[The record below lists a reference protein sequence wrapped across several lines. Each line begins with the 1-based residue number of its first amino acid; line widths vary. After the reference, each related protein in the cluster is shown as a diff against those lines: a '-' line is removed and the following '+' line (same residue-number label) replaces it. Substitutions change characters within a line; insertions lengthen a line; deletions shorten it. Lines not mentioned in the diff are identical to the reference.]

1 MSALGTPTRSQ
12 VEALVRRILKDQ
24 CEAAGRVSGCPTGN
38 GRARAIA
45 APHVVVNISARHC
58 HLTQA
63 DLEALFGPGYQ
74 LTVMKRLYQET
85 DFAANET
92 IAVVGPR
99 QRMIPGVRI
108 LGPCRKFSQVELAFT
123 DAISLGIDAP
133 VRLSG
138 DIEGTPG
145 CLLIGPKG
153 SLVLPQGVIRARRHV
168 HMGPADAVY
177 YGVRHLDQ
185 MNMHVEGNCPTTL
198 EGLLVRTHPDWKLEV
213 HIDTDEAN
221 CCDLPHASRVTLSK
235 APADPAGGGI
245 IPTQTSAFSKNLN

>member
-1 MSALGTPTRSQ
+1 MSTLVARDQVESLVRSIIIKQLGTGAGTNGHIPTPG
-12 VEALVRRILKDQ
+12 LK
-24 CEAAGRVSGCPTGN
+24 PN
-38 GRARAIA
+38 L
-45 APHVVVNISARHC
+45 VVNISARHC

-63 DLEALFGPGYQ
+63 DVDVLFGAGYQ
-74 LTVMKRLYQET
+74 LTTMRRLYQDT

-92 IAVVGPR
+92 VAVVGSR

-123 DAISLGIDAP
+123 DSISLGIDVP

-145 CLLIGPKG
+145 CILIGPKG
-153 SLVLPQGVIRARRHV
+153 SLVLKQGVIRAERHA
-168 HMGPADAVY
+168 HMGPKDAAY
-177 YGVRHLDQ
+177 YGVKHLDR
-185 MNMHVEGNCPTTL
+185 MNMKVESPCSSTL

-221 CCDLPHASRVTLSK
+221 ACDLAHATGVILTK
-235 APADPAGGGI
+235 A
-245 IPTQTSAFSKNLN
+245 

>member
-1 MSALGTPTRSQ
+1 MSTLVAPTRSE
-12 VEALVRRILKDQ
+12 VEALVRSVLEKQ
-24 CEAAGRVSGCPTGN
+24 WAAGPVNGLLARNGRVSAPTT
-38 GRARAIA
+38 
-45 APHVVVNISARHC
+45 PHVVVNISARHC

-63 DLEALFGPGYQ
+63 DVDTLFGAGYQ
-74 LTVMKRLYQET
+74 LTPMKRLYQAT

-92 IAVVGPR
+92 VAVVGPR

-123 DAISLGIDAP
+123 DAISLGIEVP

-138 DIEGTPG
+138 DIDGTPG

-153 SLVLPQGVIRARRHV
+153 SLVMPQGVIRALRHV
-168 HMGPADAVY
+168 HMGPADAEF
-177 YGVRHLDQ
+177 YGVKHLDQ
-185 MNMHVEGNCPTTL
+185 MNMRVEGTCPTTL

-221 CCDLPHASRVTLSK
+221 CCDLPHASRVTLV
-235 APADPAGGGI
+235 
-245 IPTQTSAFSKNLN
+245 SA

>member
-1 MSALGTPTRSQ
+1 MSTLAAPSRDI
-12 VEALVRRILKDQ
+12 VEAMVRSILARQ
-24 CEAAGRVSGCPTGN
+24 TALAAKSGHAESN
-38 GRARAIA
+38 GHEVAGT
-45 APHVVVNISARHC
+45 APKVVVNISARHC

-63 DLEALFGPGYQ
+63 DVDVLFGAGYQ
-74 LTVMKRLYQET
+74 LSPLKRLYQDT

-92 IAVVGPR
+92 VAVVGPR

-123 DAISLGIDAP
+123 DAISLGIDVP

-145 CLLIGPKG
+145 CLLIGPAG
-153 SLVLPQGVIRARRHV
+153 SMVLAQGVIRAERHV
-168 HMGPADAVY
+168 HMGPADAQF
-177 YGVRHLDQ
+177 YGVKHLDR
-185 MNMHVEGNCPTTL
+185 MYMRVEGPCPTTL

-221 CCDLPHASRVTLSK
+221 CCDLPHAARVTLTR
-235 APADPAGGGI
+235 A
-245 IPTQTSAFSKNLN
+245 

>member
-1 MSALGTPTRSQ
+1 MSIETGLKPWSGRSCSS
-12 VEALVRRILKDQ
+12 RWSK
-24 CEAAGRVSGCPTGN
+24 GPSPN
-38 GRARAIA
+38 GRTNGQAYQ
-45 APHVVVNISARHC
+45 PKMVVNISARHC

-63 DLEALFGPGYQ
+63 DVDVLFGPGYQ
-74 LTVMKRLYQET
+74 LTAMRRLYQDT

-92 IAVVGPR
+92 VAVVGPR

-123 DAISLGIDAP
+123 DAISLGIDVP

-145 CLLIGPKG
+145 CLLVGPKG
-153 SLVLPQGVIRARRHV
+153 SLALPQGVIRAERHV
-168 HMGPADAVY
+168 HMGPKDADY
-177 YGVRHLDQ
+177 YGVKHLDR
-185 MNMHVEGNCPTTL
+185 MNMRVNSPCPSSL

-221 CCDLPHASRVTLSK
+221 ACDLAHATNVILTK
-235 APADPAGGGI
+235 A
-245 IPTQTSAFSKNLN
+245 

>member
-1 MSALGTPTRSQ
+1 MSTIATRDR
-12 VEALVRRILKDQ
+12 VETLVRSVILKHL
-24 CEAAGRVSGCPTGN
+24 EAGSSRIGN
-38 GRARAIA
+38 GQVAIA
-45 APHVVVNISARHC
+45 AYTPKVVVNISARHC

-63 DLEALFGPGYQ
+63 DVDVLFGPGRQ
-74 LTVMKRLYQET
+74 LTPMRQLYQDT

-92 IAVVGPR
+92 VAVVGTR
-99 QRMIPGVRI
+99 QRMIPEVRI
-108 LGPCRKFSQVELAFT
+108 LGPCRRFSQVELAFT

-153 SLVLPQGVIRARRHV
+153 SLVLRQGVIRAERHV
-168 HMGPADAVY
+168 HMGPKDAEY
-177 YGVRHLDQ
+177 YGVKHLDRL
-185 MNMHVEGNCPTTL
+185 NMRVQSPCPSTL

-221 CCDLPHASRVTLSK
+221 ACDLTHATNVTLSK
-235 APADPAGGGI
+235 
-245 IPTQTSAFSKNLN
+245 Q